1 MAEQQA
7 VALVTGAGGG
17 LGRAVCRALGQTG
30 AHVLANDMDAARAEA
45 CAQALQA
52 AGHAASAAPGNVSAP
67 EAVEGL
73 KALVTERF
81 GRLDMLIN
89 MAGNVANDL
98 LVKVKDDDFTS
109 TLDAHLRST
118 LNCMRTFA
126 PLMRE
131 RSYGRI
137 VNMSSVAAL
146 GIVGGSAYSAAKGA
160 IEALSRTAAMEL
172 ARYGITVNCVA
183 PGLINAGIFLT
194 NPEHFRQAGIA
205 RTLMGRPGEP
215 EEVAAAVRFL
225 ASPEAGYITGQTL
238 LVCGGLSV
246 GV

>member
-7 VALVTGAGGG
+7 VALVTGGGGG
-17 LGRAVCRALGQTG
+17 LGRAVCLALGQTG
-30 AHVLANDMDAARAEA
+30 AHVVANDRDEARAEA

-52 AGHAASAAPGNVSAP
+52 AGHAASAAAGNVSSA
-67 EAVEGL
+67 EAVDAL
-73 KALVTERF
+73 KAQIIQRF
-81 GRLDMLIN
+81 GRLDILVN

-98 LVKVKDDDFTS
+98 LVKVKDEDFIA

-118 LNCMRTFA
+118 LNCMRAFA

-146 GIVGGSAYSAAKGA
+146 GIVGGTSYSAAKGA

-183 PGLINAGIFLT
+183 PGLINAGMFLT

-205 RTLMGRPGEP
+205 RTPMGRPGEP
-215 EEVAAAVRFL
+215 EEVAAAIRFL
-225 ASPEAGYITGQTL
+225 ASREAGYITGQTL